1 MTPATPNTPTTDH
14 PAAPGAVMAA
24 EMAEQPDVLGRLA
37 ARLPEL
43 GEAVRA
49 ALPTPLLGS
58 TLIARGSSDNAA
70 VFGRY
75 LYEPASGRPAG
86 LAAPS
91 LVTRYGARTDYSG
104 YLVTALS
111 QSGRTPEIVTA
122 VRAARAQGAR
132 VVAITN
138 EADSLLAAE
147 ADVLVATDA
156 GTEIAV
162 PATKTVTAQLL
173 AVVGIALALGP
184 LPPTVADLADLAE
197 LPDAVRR
204 VLADA
209 DACEQLAA
217 DWSHHDR
224 LVVAGRGLGGAVALE
239 GALKIRETSGVFAEG
254 ISVADLLHGPIAAL
268 GDRVPVLL
276 IDLGGPTAPDIARL
290 RERLVAD
297 GVPHATVAPELGGLR
312 TEAAR
317 AIATT
322 VHLQNLARA
331 FALRRGA
338 NPDAPAG
345 LAKVTPTT

>member
-1 MTPATPNTPTTDH
+1 MMNTVSAALP
-14 PAAPGAVMAA
+14 APGSVMAA
-24 EMAEQPDVLGRLA
+24 EMAEQPDVLRRLL

-49 ALPTPLLGS
+49 ASATPPVGS
-58 TLIARGSSDNAA
+58 IFVARGSSDNAA

-122 VRAARAQGAR
+122 VRAARECGAT
-132 VVAITN
+132 VVAVTN
-138 EADSLLAAE
+138 EADSALALE
-147 ADVLVATDA
+147 ADVLAATEA
-156 GTEIAV
+156 GPELAV
-162 PATKTVTAQLL
+162 PATKTVTAQML

-184 LPPTVADLADLAE
+184 LPATVADLADLAE
-197 LPDAVRR
+197 LPDVVGR
-204 VLADA
+204 VLAGAA
-209 DACEQLAA
+209 DCEGLAA
-217 DWSHHDR
+217 DWAQHDR

-268 GDRVPVLL
+268 GARVPVLL
-276 IDLGGPTAPDIARL
+276 VDLGGPTGPDLAAL
-290 RERLVAD
+290 RARLVAD
-297 GVPHATVAPELGGLR
+297 GIPHATLAPDLGDLR
-312 TEAAR
+312 SESAR

-322 VHLQNLARA
+322 VHLQNVARA
-331 FALRRGA
+331 FALCRGA